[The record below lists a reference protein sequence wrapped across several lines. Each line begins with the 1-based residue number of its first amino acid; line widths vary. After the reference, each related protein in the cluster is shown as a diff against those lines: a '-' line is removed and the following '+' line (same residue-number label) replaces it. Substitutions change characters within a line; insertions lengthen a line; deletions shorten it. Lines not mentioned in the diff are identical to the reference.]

1 MKKLKKAVTL
11 LAALTMSVSA
21 FVACGGG
28 NGGNGG
34 NHGNPN
40 EVQIY
45 YWNSGYRLE
54 FMKKIVNDFNAS
66 QTTYKAILDSSQDAA
81 PIIKSLELG
90 DSNPY
95 DLYFTMLNTSQ
106 YNKQF
111 IKLDDVLD
119 SKADGENVTIREK
132 YYDYLLNGVKNADG
146 TTNFLT
152 YGNGWCSIVYDADVI
167 DGIKYK
173 VPNTTDEL
181 ETLVTAL
188 EGDDKKAW
196 LFYNDQYN
204 NGYLNYALFGWEA
217 QYDGID
223 YL

>member
-1 MKKLKKAVTL
+1 MKKLKTAVTL

-21 FVACGGG
+21 FVACGDGG

-95 DLYFTMLNTSQ
+95 DLYFTMLNTNQ

-146 TTNFLT
+146 T
-152 YGNGWCSIVYDADVI
+152 
-167 DGIKYK
+167 YK
-173 VPNTTDEL
+173 
-181 ETLVTAL
+181 L
-188 EGDDKKAW
+188 EGEPTDFDD
-196 LFYNDQYN
+196 DETSDV
-204 NGYLNYALFGWEA
+204 YLSRQGFVTVTPVLYDRTDYEAMSKFGDIEP
-217 QYDGID
+217 
-223 YL
+223 